1 MQKRLSARSGSHFA
15 LPMSGIRCILGNMKE
30 IVQDGAEVLR
40 DIAKPVPEELFGT
53 PALARIIEDM
63 KEALDPELEGVALAA
78 PQIAVPYRIFIVR
91 KDRTIT
97 PPPMEETQNS
107 QGRTLVAENEIY
119 INPEILKTSH
129 RRARVDEGC
138 LSVRN
143 IYGTTKR
150 HERVTVRA
158 RNIDGSTFERGGG
171 GLMAQIFEHEI
182 DHLNGILFIDHAEH
196 IIQITH
202 EHEHDD

>member
-1 MQKRLSARSGSHFA
+1 
-15 LPMSGIRCILGNMKE
+15 MKE

-97 PPPMEETQNS
+97 PPPLNASHSDASGELPAPLEVLAQ
-107 QGRTLVAENEIY
+107 NEIY
-119 INPEILKTSH
+119 INPEIVKTS
-129 RRARVDEGC
+129 RKYAKVD
-138 LSVRN
+138 
-143 IYGTTKR
+143 
-150 HERVTVRA
+150 
-158 RNIDGSTFERGGG
+158 
-171 GLMAQIFEHEI
+171 
-182 DHLNGILFIDHAEH
+182 
-196 IIQITH
+196 
-202 EHEHDD
+202 